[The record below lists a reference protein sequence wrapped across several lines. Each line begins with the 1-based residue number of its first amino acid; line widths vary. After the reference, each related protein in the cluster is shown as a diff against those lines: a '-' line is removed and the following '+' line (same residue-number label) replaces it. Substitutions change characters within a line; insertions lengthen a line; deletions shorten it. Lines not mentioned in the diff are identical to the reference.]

1 MSISPAVWVVK
12 GGNYPVNSSSMD
24 LVDTSLAETLA
35 LSACDPSRQPQIDT
49 SFSTTVTSLQTGV
62 SPDCSYRLVKAAV
75 DAAQHDLCFYIYNI
89 SAPYLLDLLCS
100 AKERGVHVR
109 VMYDVSDSGTAEQHA
124 LDNLGVEI
132 KTAPSTDGRKVFTVC
147 HQKFAVVDDATLL
160 IGSANWAKS
169 SIPLV
174 TIPDKFVKANRE
186 WIIRIDNLSLAS
198 WFRTLFDADWNI
210 PVLPSAV
217 PEVEAPPPGPTF
229 IPAMLAAPP
238 AQVFDIGQ
246 FDLVQPVKVTP
257 VLSPNN
263 YYDFVSGLIMAAQTS
278 VDIEQQYILES
289 GPKTVG
295 LLKALQQRKADGIQ
309 IRVIVSP
316 AFRKVGATD
325 NWEKSMNS
333 LNKYGLLDCLRAMNL
348 SYFVHLHNKGVL
360 FDRQRVLVSSTN
372 WSENSITCAREAG
385 VLIESPDV
393 AEYYA
398 RVFDLDWS
406 VGWPT
411 AQVPANLTQLFMSA
425 MGVPGGFEE
434 IHPADL
440 S

>member
-1 MSISPAVWVVK
+1 MSSR
-12 GGNYPVNSSSMD
+12 SMD

-35 LSACDPSRQPQIDT
+35 LGAFDLSRQPQIDT

-75 DAAQHDLCFYIYNI
+75 DAAQHDLSFYIYNI
-89 SAPYLLDLLCS
+89 SAPHLLDLLCS
-100 AKERGVHVR
+100 AKDRGVNVR
-109 VMYDVSDSGTAEQHA
+109 VMYDTRDSGTAEQQA
-124 LDNLGVEI
+124 LDDLGVEI

-147 HQKFAVVDDATLL
+147 HQKFAVIDDAILL

-169 SIPLV
+169 SIPLA
-174 TIPDKFVKANRE
+174 TTPGKFVKANRE
-186 WIIRIDNLSLAS
+186 WIIRIDNPSLAT
-198 WFRTLFDADWNI
+198 WFRALFDADWNI
-210 PVLPSAV
+210 PVLPAV
-217 PEVEAPPPGPTF
+217 APEVEALPPGPTF
-229 IPAMLAAPP
+229 FPVMLAAPP
-238 AQVFDIGQ
+238 AQVFDIEQ
-246 FDLVQPVKVTP
+246 FDLAQPVKVTP
-257 VLSPNN
+257 ILSPNN
-263 YYDFVSGLIMAAQTS
+263 YYDVVSGLIMDAQAS
-278 VDIEQQYILES
+278 VDIEQQYVLEG

-325 NWEKSMNS
+325 SWEKSMNS
-333 LNKYGLLDCLRAMNL
+333 LDKYGLLDCLRAMNL
-348 SYFVHLHNKGVL
+348 SFFVHLHNKGVL
-360 FDRQRVLVSSTN
+360 IDRRQLLVSSTN
-372 WSENSITCAREAG
+372 WSENSITRAREAG

-406 VGWPT
+406 VAWPT